1 MFITD
6 LFKFKITSGWFFFV
20 FFVTLTDNTWLLNS
34 FSLSCLYELN
44 YHQNVESKA
53 LGLNL

>member
-1 MFITD
+1 MFIPD
-6 LFKFKITSGWFFFV
+6 LFKFKITSGCFLF